1 MGLKLKAL
9 AKYAPIIVFIAVSV
23 LVGEEHPFTR
33 FPMYAKFPEAID
45 YYFLM
50 DENGQPVSGLKQFS
64 FTVSQIKDEMGA
76 YLRTNGNTPQNERQ
90 AAQEILN
97 NIGNSDKGTAYFK
110 THGQLSVVRK
120 NLHLD
125 GKHIVETDSVLVT
138 WQP

>member
-1 MGLKLKAL
+1 M
-9 AKYAPIIVFIAVSV
+9 VFIAVSV

-50 DENGQPVSGLKQFS
+50 DENQQPVSGLKLFS

-76 YLRTNGNTPQNERQ
+76 YLRTNGNTPENEKL
-90 AAQEILN
+90 AAQTILAK
-97 NIGNSDKGTAYFK
+97 IGNSDKGKAYFK
-110 THGQLSVVRK
+110 DHTKLMLARK
-120 NLHLD
+120 NLYLD
-125 GKHIVETDSVLVT
+125 GKRIVETNTILVT